1 MKAGHRI
8 TLAAVLL
15 GAAAGGAWWW
25 MVRSSTPTHIEQ
37 ADGSLPPAAETVA
50 PATMVGTA
58 EYPVPALSIGEYRA
72 DTSGLPP
79 IDAPLAAQI
88 PALRDAAA
96 RGNATAACR
105 LAVIGSQCIRARAL
119 SVSLTPERSAAME
132 RQAEDNLREQY
143 AQLSLEGL
151 PEPYRAYAQR
161 RLDTEALQ
169 EMDRF
174 QSLNAWGRR
183 CADIPPISH
192 DEILASL
199 RQAALAGEPESMV
212 SYASGFW
219 MGDFSIFNLVS
230 GFGGSGPGGGWLRSP
245 GFDQWRR
252 EAAAVRRAAL
262 ERGDPEMLWFEFA
275 FSDRAGLRLIE
286 PADPIDSAAALR
298 AYAAVIGGHAP
309 ESTAALGLPLE
320 QAAEADRRSDAWAAR
335 ARERGRRAEDV
346 TDGMLTGREL
356 ACD

>member
-1 MKAGHRI
+1 MRAVHRI
-8 TLAAVLL
+8 GLAAVLL
-15 GAAAGGAWWW
+15 GAAASGAWWW
-25 MVRSSTPTHIEQ
+25 MDRGSSPADIE
-37 ADGSLPPAAETVA
+37 PAAGRVPQA
-50 PATMVGTA
+50 SATMTPSTMASTA
-58 EYPVPALSIGEYRA
+58 DSPLPALVIGEYRPDA
-72 DTSGLPP
+72 VGLPP

-88 PALRDAAA
+88 PALRDAAG

-105 LAVIGSQCIRARAL
+105 LAVIGSQCLRAR
-119 SVSLTPERSAAME
+119 SIGVSLTSGQSAEMTRQIEENLRQQYAGISLETLPERF
-132 RQAEDNLREQY
+132 
-143 AQLSLEGL
+143 
-151 PEPYRAYAQR
+151 RAYAQR
-161 RLDTEALQ
+161 RLDTQALQ
-169 EMDRF
+169 EFD
-174 QSLNAWGRR
+174 SLQGLDAWGRR
-183 CADIPPISH
+183 CADAPPISH

-212 SYASGFW
+212 SYASGMW
-219 MGDFSIFNLVS
+219 MADFSTNNFLS

-275 FSDRAGLRLIE
+275 FVDRAGFRPFE

-309 ESTAALGLPLE
+309 ESTATLGLSPE
-320 QAAEADRRSDAWAAR
+320 EAAEADRRSDAWAAR

-346 TDGMLTGREL
+346 TDGFLADRES

>member
-8 TLAAVLL
+8 TLAALLL

-25 MVRSSTPTHIEQ
+25 MVRGSSPADIEP
-37 ADGSLPPAAETVA
+37 AAGSVPPATGTTK
-50 PATMVGTA
+50 PSTMAGTA
-58 EYPVPALSIGEYRA
+58 DSPVPALSIGEYLP
-72 DTSGLPP
+72 DTAGLPP

-105 LAVIGSQCIRARAL
+105 LAVIGSQCIRARAI

-132 RQAEDNLREQY
+132 RQAEENLREQY
-143 AQLSLEGL
+143 AHVSLEGL

-161 RLDTEALQ
+161 RLDTQALQ
-169 EMDRF
+169 EFDNS
-174 QSLNAWGRR
+174 QGLDAWGRR
-183 CADIPPISH
+183 CADAPPIPH

-199 RQAALAGEPESMV
+199 RQAALAGEPDSMV

-309 ESTAALGLPLE
+309 ESTAALGLPPE

-346 TDGMLTGREL
+346 TDGMLTGRDL